1 MKNIKKDFE
10 ELKSKMTDWGDYII
24 LLTVVKGKGYS
35 KQILV
40 RAFNSLVSTEQYDK
54 SEKNDYI
61 EYLVKKASG
70 IF

>member
-1 MKNIKKDFE
+1 MKKIKKDFE
-10 ELKSKMTDWGDYII
+10 ELKSKMIDWGDYII
-24 LLTVVKGKGYS
+24 LLTVVKNKKYN
-35 KQILV
+35 KTILTK
-40 RAFNSLVSTEQYDK
+40 AFNSLVSKEQYDK